1 MEARIIAVSTFRPH
15 KDSEEYRQN
24 QIRAMVSWFP
34 IFNGIILMGKLE
46 PELANSKT
54 SFTFHEGRPHVRDM
68 VGLLATQTEM
78 GVWINADIVLDS
90 AFVTLERVMRNAGC
104 VAATSFR
111 LTFDPVCFPVPHQMT
126 PPPAYREKNDWGL
139 DVFVA
144 TPEVWQDMY
153 KHMDPR
159 WVKCGQVYDSWMV
172 GFLNKRHKCGDFT
185 DRKWVFHPR
194 HGGRVTEGMN
204 SPQWAV
210 GEFSEWAGPPRYW
223 LTDGG
228 LIPKK
233 WGSRVPS

>member
-1 MEARIIAVSTFRPH
+1 MIAVSTFRPH

-24 QIRAMVSWFP
+24 QIRAMTSWVP

-46 PELANSKT
+46 PELATHKT
-54 SFTFHEGRPHVRDM
+54 SFTFQEGRPHVRDM
-68 VGLLATQTEM
+68 VGLLATQSEM
-78 GVWINADIVLDS
+78 GVWINADIVLS
-90 AFVTLERVMRNAGC
+90 NAFVTLEQLMKKAGC

-111 LTFDPVCFPVPHQMT
+111 FTFDPKNGIWKSFKEP
-126 PPPAYREKNDWGL
+126 NDWGL

-153 KHMDPR
+153 KHMDSR

-194 HGGRVTEGMN
+194 HGGRITEGMN

-223 LTDGG
+223 LTDRG

-233 WGSRVPS
+233 W